1 MGVNHWAMGTGL
13 ETFSSEYPRYQ
24 SIGLA
29 QAFPNRYHESPHN
42 MFLDALTGQ
51 GVWGLAV
58 LALLAAVGVFSA
70 WRAKRRDFSV
80 SGYLACS
87 LVAAIWANQFLAFT
101 VPTALYFYVGT
112 ALIVAM
118 MNPRSRLQGKSM
130 PVWGWLVTV
139 PIAFASVLFAWQLG
153 TADRKLTK
161 LNRAFHAG
169 NVEETIRLYNEELL
183 SPGVLANIFGQN
195 LTNGCT
201 EFAPGVPWPTTLCD
215 MQVLVDDLPAAIVSA
230 SPSQFSVQLPVDAL
244 PGPATLT
251 LQQPSTV
258 PLSFALSITLE
269 THAPGIFAVT
279 HQDLSPI
286 SMGSPAIPGET
297 LRITATGLG
306 PTSPPVATG
315 VPGPVPPAV
324 AVTMPDVKIAD
335 MDAPVVSATSTPFL
349 VGLFDVVFTLPAD
362 LAEGTHALTL
372 EIGGQTSNAVM
383 IPVGAAP
390 QPPPSIGAGGV
401 ILANLVPTVRSI
413 SPNSIIS
420 VFGVDLAA
428 EGTFKILRDLV
439 DDKVPTQLAD
449 VCAEVNGIRT
459 PMFFVSPGQ
468 LNVQAP
474 TLGAL
479 GPVTVEVITGCGG
492 SSEQKSAPEMVT
504 VDAVTPA
511 FFLKV
516 FTDPGPIAALH
527 LDFTEVGDPNVIAG
541 ATPAQPGTFIS
552 LFATGFGPTNP
563 PLQAGEVPQF
573 ALPDSFG
580 QARVTGNVTSVTIG
594 GIPLDPDNA
603 NEVFYIGTA
612 PCCAGLYQLV
622 VKVPVN
628 APDGDLPVV
637 VTIDGVSTPEGPF
650 VTVQTP

>member
-1 MGVNHWAMGTGL
+1 MRRGL
-13 ETFSSEYPRYQ
+13 VLAFSSL
-24 SIGLA
+24 LA
-29 QAFPNRYHESPHN
+29 VGPA
-42 MFLDALTGQ
+42 TGQ
-51 GVWGLAV
+51 EPSVDA
-58 LALLAAVGVFSA
+58 AL
-70 WRAKRRDFSV
+70 
-80 SGYLACS
+80 
-87 LVAAIWANQFLAFT
+87 NQ
-101 VPTALYFYVGT
+101 
-112 ALIVAM
+112 
-118 MNPRSRLQGKSM
+118 
-130 PVWGWLVTV
+130 
-139 PIAFASVLFAWQLG
+139 ASNAPF
-153 TADRKLTK
+153 
-161 LNRAFHAG
+161 
-169 NVEETIRLYNEELL
+169 L
-183 SPGVLANIFGQN
+183 SPGVLASIFGQN
-195 LTNGCT
+195 LTEGCT
-201 EFAPGVPWPTTLCD
+201 QVATSLPLPTELCN
-215 MQVLVDDLPAAIVSA
+215 MQVLVNDEPSAISFA
-230 SPSQFSVQLPVDAL
+230 SPSQFSVQFPVDAQA
-244 PGPATLT
+244 GPATLK
-251 LQQPSTV
+251 LQQPSTA
-258 PLSFALSITLE
+258 PLSFALSGRVEQGELDIILE
-269 THAPGIFAVT
+269 THAPGIFTPPGVT
-279 HQDLSPI
+279 HQDFSAI
-286 SMGSPAIPGET
+286 SMENPAIPGEF
-297 LRITATGLG
+297 LRLTATGLG
-306 PTSPPVATG
+306 PTNPPVGTG
-315 VPGPVPPAV
+315 EPGPSSPLAV
-324 AVTMPDVKIAD
+324 TVTMPDVKIAD
-335 MDAPVVSATSTPFL
+335 MGAPIQFSGLTPGG
-349 VGLFDVVFTLPAD
+349 VGTFDVIFTLPAD
-362 LAEGTHALTL
+362 LAEGTHTLTL
-372 EIGGQTSNAVM
+372 EIGGQTSNVVM

-449 VCAEVNGIRT
+449 VCVEVNGIRS

-573 ALPDSFG
+573 ALPDLLG
-580 QARVTGNVTSVTIG
+580 QARVTGDVSSVTIG
-594 GIPLDPDNA
+594 GIPLSSGDI
-603 NEVFYIGTA
+603 FYIGVA

-650 VTVQTP
+650 VTVQAP

>member
-1 MGVNHWAMGTGL
+1 M
-13 ETFSSEYPRYQ
+13 
-24 SIGLA
+24 LA
-29 QAFPNRYHESPHN
+29 VGPA
-42 MFLDALTGQ
+42 TGQ
-51 GVWGLAV
+51 EPTVV
-58 LALLAAVGVFSA
+58 AAV
-70 WRAKRRDFSV
+70 
-80 SGYLACS
+80 
-87 LVAAIWANQFLAFT
+87 NE
-101 VPTALYFYVGT
+101 
-112 ALIVAM
+112 
-118 MNPRSRLQGKSM
+118 
-130 PVWGWLVTV
+130 
-139 PIAFASVLFAWQLG
+139 AS
-153 TADRKLTK
+153 
-161 LNRAFHAG
+161 
-169 NVEETIRLYNEELL
+169 NEELL
-183 SPGVLANIFGQN
+183 SPGVLAAIFGQN
-195 LTNGCT
+195 LTIDGCT
-201 EFAPGVPWPTTLCD
+201 QVATSSPLPTELCN
-215 MQVLVDDLPAAIVSA
+215 MQVLVNDEPAAILSA
-230 SPSQFSVQLPVDAL
+230 SPGDFHVQLPVDAQ

-251 LQQPSTV
+251 LQQPSTA
-258 PLSFALSITLE
+258 PLSFALSGRVDAAHELAITLE

-324 AVTMPDVKIAD
+324 AVTMPEVTIAD
-335 MDAPVVSATSTPFL
+335 MDALVQSATLSPGL
-349 VGLFDVVFTLPAD
+349 VGTFTVNFTLPGD

-372 EIGGQTSNAVM
+372 EIGGQTSNVVM
-383 IPVGAAP
+383 ISVGAAP
-390 QPPPSIGAGGV
+390 GPPPSIGAGGV

-420 VFGVDLAA
+420 IFGVDLAA
-428 EGTFKILRDLV
+428 EGTFISITGDDLV
-439 DDKVPTQLAD
+439 DDKVPTQFAD
-449 VCAEVNGIRT
+449 VCVEVNGIRS

-468 LNVQAP
+468 LNLQAP

-527 LDFTEVGDPNVIAG
+527 GGGPDVVGDPNVVPG
-541 ATPAQPGTFIS
+541 ATGPAQPGEFIS
-552 LFATGFGPTNP
+552 LFATGFGPTIP
-563 PLQAGEVPQF
+563 ALEAGEIPQIK
-573 ALPDSFG
+573 LPDSFG
-580 QARVTGNVTSVTIG
+580 QARVTGDVSSITIG
-594 GIPLDPDNA
+594 GIPLNPDVA
-603 NEVFYIGTA
+603 GEVFYIGTA

-622 VKVPVN
+622 VKVPDN

-650 VTVQTP
+650 VTVQAP

>member
-1 MGVNHWAMGTGL
+1 MPLPTQTCFRIIL
-13 ETFSSEYPRYQ
+13 ELENA
-24 SIGLA
+24 A
-29 QAFPNRYHESPHN
+29 QEP
-42 MFLDALTGQ
+42 T
-51 GVWGLAV
+51 VV
-58 LALLAAVGVFSA
+58 AAVN
-70 WRAKRRDFSV
+70 
-80 SGYLACS
+80 
-87 LVAAIWANQFLAFT
+87 AA
-101 VPTALYFYVGT
+101 
-112 ALIVAM
+112 
-118 MNPRSRLQGKSM
+118 S
-130 PVWGWLVTV
+130 
-139 PIAFASVLFAWQLG
+139 
-153 TADRKLTK
+153 
-161 LNRAFHAG
+161 
-169 NVEETIRLYNEELL
+169 NEELL

-195 LTNGCT
+195 LTEGCT
-201 EFAPGVPWPTTLCD
+201 AFAPGLPLPTELCD
-215 MQVLVDDLPAAIVSA
+215 MQVLVNDEPAAISFA

-251 LQQPSTV
+251 LQQPSTA
-258 PLSFALSITLE
+258 PLSFALSGRVDAAHELAITLE

-335 MDAPVVSATSTPFL
+335 MDAPVVSATSTLFL
-349 VGLFDVVFTLPAD
+349 VGLFDVAFTLPAD
-362 LAEGTHALTL
+362 LVEGTHALTL
-372 EIGGQTSNAVM
+372 EIGGQTSNEVM

-504 VDAVTPA
+504 VDALTPA
-511 FFLKV
+511 FFLKA
-516 FTDPGPIAALH
+516 FTNPGPIAALH
-527 LDFTEVGDPNVIAG
+527 GGGPAEVGDPDVIPG
-541 ATPAQPGTFIS
+541 ATPAQPNEFIS
-552 LFATGFGPTNP
+552 LFATGFGPTDP
-563 PLQAGEVPQF
+563 PLEAGEIPQIKL
-573 ALPDSFG
+573 ADSFG
-580 QARVTGNVTSVTIG
+580 QPRVTGNVTSVTIG

-628 APDGDLPVV
+628 APDGNLPVV

-650 VTVQTP
+650 VTVQAP